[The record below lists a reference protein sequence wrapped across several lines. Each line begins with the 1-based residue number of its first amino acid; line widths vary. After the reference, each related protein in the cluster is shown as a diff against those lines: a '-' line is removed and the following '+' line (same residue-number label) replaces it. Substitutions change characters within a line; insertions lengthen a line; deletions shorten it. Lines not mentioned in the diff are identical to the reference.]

1 MENNFSNLLLD
12 IFDINNSNNNKI
24 DLYIINKIKTFGYVS
39 LIKAY
44 TNIVK
49 LSEISVNVKSKLFKY
64 FYTLLNLYIVDN
76 DFINGS
82 FEFLKGFC
90 NTNNKEYLIENDLAF
105 ATFDSYPVSKYH
117 LLVIPKRHVEN
128 YFDLSNDEILA
139 CNEIIKLIKKKLEQ
153 DDQTIKGFNLGSN
166 NGKAAGQSIN
176 HCHIHLIPR
185 RLGDVDNPQGGVRAV
200 ISSKQHYV
208 RKTK

>member
-1 MENNFSNLLLD
+1 MIDPNNPCL
-12 IFDINNSNNNKI
+12 
-24 DLYIINKIKTFGYVS
+24 
-39 LIKAY
+39 
-44 TNIVK
+44 
-49 LSEISVNVKSKLFKY
+49 
-64 FYTLLNLYIVDN
+64 
-76 DFINGS
+76 
-82 FEFLKGFC
+82 FC

-105 ATFDSYPVSKYH
+105 ATFDSYPVSKNH

-139 CNEIIKLIKKKLEQ
+139 CNEIIKLSKKKLEE
-153 DDQTIKGFNLGSN
+153 DDQTIEGFNLGSN

-176 HCHIHLIPR
+176 HCHIHMIPR

-208 RKTK
+208 RKPK